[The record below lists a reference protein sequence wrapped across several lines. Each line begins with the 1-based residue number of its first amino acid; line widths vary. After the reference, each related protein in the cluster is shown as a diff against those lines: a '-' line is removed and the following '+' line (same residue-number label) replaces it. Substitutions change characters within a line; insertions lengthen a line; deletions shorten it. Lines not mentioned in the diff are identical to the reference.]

1 MTTDSNKKTSKIVEY
16 FKLRWYTITNF
27 FLGIL
32 AYAWLIVASLVVLVP
47 VIWMISAAFTRGN
60 LLTSVPLIPDPSKW
74 SLSNFEFIF
83 SYKSNPAQAIADF
96 PGAFLRTSQI
106 AILNTLGVTFF
117 SVLTGYAFARL
128 RFKGKKAMLLT
139 MMVLQMFPSFMGMVA
154 LFLLFRTFGILN
166 NPNYLALIYIAG
178 SIPYNTFL
186 VRGFM
191 RNIPKSLDE
200 AAAIDGASPLQ
211 ILRLI
216 LFPLIV
222 PIIGFLAVSAFMG
235 PWLDFILQ
243 ARFLQP
249 ENITVSVWLFRTTD
263 PFNTL
268 FYNPLR
274 FMAGALLIAIP
285 IMVVQFFMQKYLVY
299 GLTSGAEKG

>member
-1 MTTDSNKKTSKIVEY
+1 MMSANIKKVVE
-16 FKLRWYTITNF
+16 FIKENIHVVTNF
-27 FLGIL
+27 LLGVL
-32 AYAWLIVASLVVLVP
+32 SYLWLIAASAVVLVP
-47 VIWMISAAFTRGN
+47 VIWMISAALTRGN

-74 SLSNFEFIF
+74 SLANFEFIF
-83 SYKSNPAQAIADF
+83 TYRSNPAQAMADF
-96 PGAFLRTSQI
+96 PGAFVRTFQI
-106 AILNTLGVTFF
+106 AVLNTIGVTIF
-117 SVLTGYAFARL
+117 SVITGYAFARL

-154 LFLLFRTFGILN
+154 LFLLFRTFGFLN
-166 NPNYLALIYIAG
+166 RPNYLALIYIAG

-211 ILRLI
+211 ILRII

-222 PIIGFLAVSAFMG
+222 PIIGFLAVGAFMG

-285 IMVVQFFMQKYLVY
+285 IMVIQFFMQKYLVY

>member
-1 MTTDSNKKTSKIVEY
+1 MKAKPLDYI
-16 FKLRWYTITNF
+16 
-27 FLGIL
+27 LGFL
-32 AYAWLIVASLVVLVP
+32 AYAWLLVTVVIVIVSFM
-47 VIWMISAAFTRGN
+47 WMISASFTSGR
-60 LLTSVPLIPDPSKW
+60 LLSSVPLIPDPTKFT
-74 SLSNFEFIF
+74 LEHYQFIF
-83 SYKSNPAQAIADF
+83 EYRSNAAQALADF
-96 PGAFLRTSQI
+96 PGAFIRTAQI
-106 AILNTLGVTFF
+106 AIVNTVGVAFLST
-117 SVLTGYAFARL
+117 LTGYAFARL
-128 RFKGKKAMLLT
+128 RFKGKKQMLLT

-154 LFLLFRTFGILN
+154 LFLLFRTFGFLN
-166 NPNYLALIYIAG
+166 KPNYLALIYMTGA
-178 SIPYNTFL
+178 IPYNTFL

-200 AAAIDGASPLQ
+200 AASIDGATPLQ
-211 ILRLI
+211 VLRMI

-222 PIIGFLAVSAFMG
+222 PIIGFISISAFMA

-243 ARFLQP
+243 FRFLQP
-249 ENITVSVWLFRTTD
+249 ENMTVAVWLFRTTD

-285 IMVVQFFMQKYLVY
+285 IMIIQFFMQRYMVY

>member
-1 MTTDSNKKTSKIVEY
+1 MKNKLIDIV
-16 FKLRWYTITNF
+16 
-27 FLGIL
+27 L
-32 AYAWLIVASLVVLVP
+32 AIVAHLWLIAASLVVLVP
-47 VIWMISAAFTRGN
+47 VLWMISAAFTRGN
-60 LLTSVPLIPDPSKW
+60 LLTSVPLIPDITNW
-74 SLSNFEFIF
+74 SLANFEFIF
-83 SYKSNPAQAIADF
+83 DYRSNPAQTMADF
-96 PGAFLRTSQI
+96 PGAFFRTFQI
-106 AILNTLGVTFF
+106 ALINMVGVTIF
-117 SVLTGYAFARL
+117 SVLTGFAFARL
-128 RFKGKKAMLLT
+128 RFKGKKQMLLT

-154 LFLLFRTFGILN
+154 LFLLFRTFGVLN
-166 NPNYLALIYIAG
+166 QPNFLALIYIAG

-211 ILRLI
+211 ILRII

-222 PIIGFLAVSAFMG
+222 PIIGFLAVGAFMG

-285 IMVVQFFMQKYLVY
+285 IMVIQFFMQKYLVY
-299 GLTSGAEKG
+299 GLTSGADKG

>member
-32 AYAWLIVASLVVLVP
+32 AYAWLIAASLVVLVP

-166 NPNYLALIYIAG
+166 SPNYLALIYIAG

-211 ILRLI
+211 ILRII

-285 IMVVQFFMQKYLVY
+285 IMIVQFFMQKYLVY
-299 GLTSGAEKG
+299 GLTTGAEKG

>member
-32 AYAWLIVASLVVLVP
+32 AYAWLIAASLVVLVP

-166 NPNYLALIYIAG
+166 SPNYLALIYIAG

-285 IMVVQFFMQKYLVY
+285 IMIIQFFMQKYLVY
-299 GLTSGAEKG
+299 GLTTGAEKG

>member
-16 FKLRWYTITNF
+16 FKLRWYIFTNF

-83 SYKSNPAQAIADF
+83 SYKSNPAQAMADF

-166 NPNYLALIYIAG
+166 SPNYLALIYIAG

-211 ILRLI
+211 TLRLI

-285 IMVVQFFMQKYLVY
+285 IMIVQFFMQKYLVY

>member
-1 MTTDSNKKTSKIVEY
+1 MKRKFTDVLLS
-16 FKLRWYTITNF
+16 
-27 FLGIL
+27 IL
-32 AYAWLIVASLVVLVP
+32 SYSWLIISAVVVLVP
-47 VIWMISAAFTRGN
+47 LLWMISAAFTSGK
-60 LLTSVPLIPDPSKW
+60 LLSGVPLFPDPSRF
-74 SLSNFEFIF
+74 SLEHYQFIF
-83 SYKSNPAQAIADF
+83 SYRSNPAQALADF
-96 PGAFLRTSQI
+96 PGAFVRTLQI
-106 AILNTLGVTFF
+106 AILNTIGVAFF
-117 SVLTGYAFARL
+117 SVTTGYAFARL
-128 RFKGKKAMLLT
+128 RFKGKKNMLLT

-154 LFLLFRTFGILN
+154 LFLLFRTFGFLN
-166 NPNYLALIYIAG
+166 KPNYLALIYTAG

-211 ILRLI
+211 ILRMI

-222 PIIGFLAVSAFMG
+222 PIIGFISISAFMA

-243 ARFLQP
+243 YRFLQP
-249 ENITVSVWLFRTTD
+249 ERMTVAVWLFRTTD

-274 FMAGALLIAIP
+274 FMAGALL
-285 IMVVQFFMQKYLVY
+285 
-299 GLTSGAEKG
+299 

>member
-1 MTTDSNKKTSKIVEY
+1 MTTDSNKKDSKIVEY

-32 AYAWLIVASLVVLVP
+32 AYVWLIAASLVVIVP

-60 LLTSVPLIPDPSKW
+60 LLSSVPLIPDPSKW

-96 PGAFLRTSQI
+96 PGAFIRTSQI

-211 ILRLI
+211 ILRII

-285 IMVVQFFMQKYLVY
+285 IMIVQFFMQKYLVY

>member
-1 MTTDSNKKTSKIVEY
+1 MTGVQTCA
-16 FKLRWYTITNF
+16 L
-27 FLGIL
+27 
-32 AYAWLIVASLVVLVP
+32 P
-47 VIWMISAAFTRGN
+47 ISALTPGN
-60 LLTSVPLIPDPSKW
+60 LLSSVPLIPDPSEW
-74 SLSNFEFIF
+74 SLANFEFIF
-83 SYKSNPAQAIADF
+83 SYRSNPASQMADF
-96 PGAFLRTSQI
+96 PGAFLRTLQI
-106 AILNTLGVTFF
+106 ALINTVGVTFL
-117 SVLTGYAFARL
+117 SVLTGFAFARL
-128 RFKGKKAMLLT
+128 RFKGKKFMLLT

-166 NPNYLALIYIAG
+166 QPNYLALIYIAG

-200 AAAIDGASPLQ
+200 SASIDGASPLQ
-211 ILRLI
+211 TLRLI

-222 PIIGFLAVSAFMG
+222 PIIGFLAVGAFMG

-285 IMVVQFFMQKYLVY
+285 IMVLQFFMQKYLVY

>member
-1 MTTDSNKKTSKIVEY
+1 MGGGLIMKY
-16 FKLRWYTITNF
+16 KLTNF
-27 FLGIL
+27 ILGTL
-32 AYAWLIVASLVVLVP
+32 SYLWLIVASAVVIVP

-83 SYKSNPAQAIADF
+83 TYKSNPAQAMADF
-96 PGAFLRTSQI
+96 PGAFFRTSQI

-166 NPNYLALIYIAG
+166 SPNYLALIYIAG

-200 AAAIDGASPLQ
+200 AAAIDGATPLQ
-211 ILRLI
+211 ILRII

-285 IMVVQFFMQKYLVY
+285 IMVIQFFMQKYLVY

>member
-1 MTTDSNKKTSKIVEY
+1 VGGGLIMKYKV
-16 FKLRWYTITNF
+16 TNF
-27 FLGIL
+27 FL
-32 AYAWLIVASLVVLVP
+32 AVFSYTWLIAASFVVIVP

-83 SYKSNPAQAIADF
+83 TYRSNPASQMADF
-96 PGAFLRTSQI
+96 PGAFFRTLQI
-106 AILNTLGVTFF
+106 ALINTVGVTFF
-117 SVLTGYAFARL
+117 SVITGFAFARL
-128 RFKGKKAMLLT
+128 RFKGKKFMLLT

-166 NPNYLALIYIAG
+166 QPNFLALIYIAG

-211 ILRLI
+211 ILRII

-222 PIIGFLAVSAFMG
+222 PIIGFLAVGAFMG

-285 IMVVQFFMQKYLVY
+285 IMVLQFFMQKYLVY

>member
-1 MTTDSNKKTSKIVEY
+1 MKPKFTDVLLS
-16 FKLRWYTITNF
+16 
-27 FLGIL
+27 IL
-32 AYAWLIVASLVVLVP
+32 SYSWLIISAVVVLVP
-47 VIWMISAAFTRGN
+47 LLWMISAAFTSGK
-60 LLTSVPLIPDPSKW
+60 LLSGVPLFPDPSRF
-74 SLSNFEFIF
+74 SLEHYQFIF
-83 SYKSNPAQAIADF
+83 SYRSNPAQALADF
-96 PGAFLRTSQI
+96 PGAFVRTLQI
-106 AILNTLGVTFF
+106 AILNTIGVAFF
-117 SVLTGYAFARL
+117 SVTTGYAFARL
-128 RFKGKKAMLLT
+128 RFKGKKNMLLT

-154 LFLLFRTFGILN
+154 LFLLFRTFGFLN
-166 NPNYLALIYIAG
+166 KPNYLALIYTAG

-211 ILRLI
+211 ILRMI

-222 PIIGFLAVSAFMG
+222 PIIGFISISAFMA

-243 ARFLQP
+243 YRFLQP
-249 ENITVSVWLFRTTD
+249 ERMTVAVWLFRTTD

-285 IMVVQFFMQKYLVY
+285 IMIILFFMQRYMVY

>member
-274 FMAGALLIAIP
+274 FMAGALLVAIP

>member
-32 AYAWLIVASLVVLVP
+32 AYAWLIAASLVVLVP

-166 NPNYLALIYIAG
+166 SPNYLALIYIAG

-211 ILRLI
+211 ILRII
-216 LFPLIV
+216 LLPLIV

-285 IMVVQFFMQKYLVY
+285 IMIIQFFMQKYLVY
-299 GLTSGAEKG
+299 GLTTGAEKG

>member
-166 NPNYLALIYIAG
+166 SPNYLALIYIAG

-285 IMVVQFFMQKYLVY
+285 IMIIQFFMQKYLVY

>member
-1 MTTDSNKKTSKIVEY
+1 MKYK
-16 FKLRWYTITNF
+16 ITNI
-27 FLGIL
+27 FLAIFS
-32 AYAWLIVASLVVLVP
+32 YAWLIAASLVVIVP
-47 VIWMISAAFTRGN
+47 VIWMISAAFTPRN
-60 LLTSVPLIPDPSKW
+60 LLSSVPIIPNPSEW
-74 SLSNFEFIF
+74 SFANFEFIF
-83 SYKSNPAQAIADF
+83 NYRSNPASQMADF
-96 PGAFLRTSQI
+96 PGAFLRTLQI
-106 AILNTLGVTFF
+106 ALINTVGVTFF
-117 SVLTGYAFARL
+117 SVITGFAFARL
-128 RFKGKKAMLLT
+128 RFKGKKFMLLT

-166 NPNYLALIYIAG
+166 QPNYLALIYIAG

-211 ILRLI
+211 TLRII

-222 PIIGFLAVSAFMG
+222 PIIGFLAVGAFMG

-285 IMVVQFFMQKYLVY
+285 IMVLQFFMQKYLVY

>member
-1 MTTDSNKKTSKIVEY
+1 MKPKFTDVLLS
-16 FKLRWYTITNF
+16 
-27 FLGIL
+27 IL
-32 AYAWLIVASLVVLVP
+32 SYSWLIISAVVVLVP
-47 VIWMISAAFTRGN
+47 LLWMISAAFTSGK
-60 LLTSVPLIPDPSKW
+60 LLSGVPLFPDPSRF
-74 SLSNFEFIF
+74 SLEHYQFIF
-83 SYKSNPAQAIADF
+83 SYRSNPAQALADF
-96 PGAFLRTSQI
+96 PGAFVRTLQI
-106 AILNTLGVTFF
+106 AILNTIGVAFF
-117 SVLTGYAFARL
+117 SVTTGYAFARL
-128 RFKGKKAMLLT
+128 RFKGKKNMLLT

-154 LFLLFRTFGILN
+154 LFLLFRTFGFLN
-166 NPNYLALIYIAG
+166 KPNYLALIYTAG

-211 ILRLI
+211 ILRMI

-222 PIIGFLAVSAFMG
+222 PIIGFISISAFMA

-243 ARFLQP
+243 YRFLQP
-249 ENITVSVWLFRTTD
+249 ERMTVAVWLFRTTD

-285 IMVVQFFMQKYLVY
+285 IMIIQFFMQRYMVY

>member
-1 MTTDSNKKTSKIVEY
+1 MTTDSNKKDSKIVEY

-32 AYAWLIVASLVVLVP
+32 AYVWLIAASLVVIVP

-60 LLTSVPLIPDPSKW
+60 LLSSVPLIPDPSKW

-200 AAAIDGASPLQ
+200 AAAIDGATPLQ
-211 ILRLI
+211 ILRII

-285 IMVVQFFMQKYLVY
+285 IMIVQFFMQKYLVY

>member
-32 AYAWLIVASLVVLVP
+32 AYAWLIAASLVVLVP

-166 NPNYLALIYIAG
+166 SPNYLALIYIAG

-211 ILRLI
+211 ILRII

-274 FMAGALLIAIP
+274 FMAGAFLIAIP
-285 IMVVQFFMQKYLVY
+285 IMIVQFFMQKYLVY

>member
-128 RFKGKKAMLLT
+128 RFKGKKAMLIT

-166 NPNYLALIYIAG
+166 SPNYLALIYIAG

-211 ILRLI
+211 TLRLI